1 MNPWLA
7 AATALMALGLAPV
20 LWCVA
25 TGPLRRRVAAQNTGT
40 LLVCLVLLL
49 LARGYDRPPYTD
61 VALVVAL
68 LGPVGTLVYAR
79 LLGPE
84 TGDDPQQQGPLT
96 KALAVLATAAVV
108 LPLCVAEGPGRSLAK
123 LLIIGALLVGGN
135 LVSAKAL
142 AGARPKEADDHG

>member
-1 MNPWLA
+1 MNGWLA
-7 AATALMALGLAPV
+7 AAAALMTLGLAPV

-61 VALVVAL
+61 LALVVAL

-84 TGDDPQQQGPLT
+84 MGDDPPQSPLT
-96 KALAVLATAAVV
+96 AAFALTATAAVL

-123 LLIIGALLVGGN
+123 LLVIGALLAGGN
-135 LVSAKAL
+135 IISAKAL
-142 AGARPKEADDHG
+142 AGARPKEPDDHG

>member
-1 MNPWLA
+1 MNGWLA
-7 AATALMALGLAPV
+7 AAAALMALGVTPV
-20 LWCVA
+20 LWYAA

-68 LGPVGTLVYAR
+68 LGPVGTLVYTR
-79 LLGPE
+79 LLGSE
-84 TGDDPQQQGPLT
+84 MGDDPQQGPRT
-96 KALAVLATAAVV
+96 TVFAVAATLAVL
-108 LPLCVAEGPGRSLAK
+108 LPLCLAEPPGRSLIK
-123 LLIIGALLVGGN
+123 LLVIGALLVGGN

-142 AGARPKEADDHG
+142 AGARPKEADDRG

>member
-1 MNPWLA
+1 MNAWLVA
-7 AATALMALGLAPV
+7 AAVLMVAGLGPV

-25 TGPLRRRVAAQNTGT
+25 TGPLRRRVTAQNTGT

-49 LARGYDRPPYTD
+49 LARGYARPPYTD

-84 TGDDPQQQGPLT
+84 MGDDPQQGPLT
-96 KALAVLATAAVV
+96 KAFAVLATAAVV
-108 LPLCVAEGPGRSLAK
+108 LPLCVAEGPGRSLVK
-123 LLIIGALLVGGN
+123 LLLIGAILVGGN
-135 LVSAKAL
+135 LISSKAL
-142 AGARPKEADDHG
+142 AGARPKEAEDHG